1 MSISDWNKYKENLSD
16 LLFHQQDRWD
26 QTLHW
31 DQIDLLDPQDH
42 LPHVAQAFQTPPMVT
57 TQIMTVAP
65 RKAKLIHG

>member
-1 MSISDWNKYKENLSD
+1 MSTLDSWKKYKENLSD

-57 TQIMTVAP
+57 KQIMNHCCP
-65 RKAKLIHG
+65 K